1 MLLAC
6 PPIDGRLQQRLE
18 ELAGLRAQLGY
29 ETARPVVWMGTLRR
43 LVRASAVESSTSIE
57 GYSVAPEEADALVS
71 GDEPPGTADESRM
84 AVASY
89 ARAMRHVAAMA
100 ADPRFRWSERVLLD
114 LHFDAY
120 EFQADKDPGL
130 WRRGP
135 VGVTGADGRIAYRAP
150 DAADVPDLMAEAVG
164 WLEQGDLE
172 APAVVRAAMAHLHVV
187 TIHPFRDGNG
197 RVARIAQ
204 SLVLARE
211 GLVSF
216 EFASIEEYL
225 GARTQD
231 YYDVLERTQ
240 GGSYKPERSAR
251 AWVEFCVDAHIEQAQ
266 RRLAQIAAA
275 GSRWTALEE
284 IVEQRSWPDRIVIAL
299 EQSLVGG
306 TDRARYAREAAVSP
320 ATASADLR
328 RLVDAGLLGQRGLGR
343 SSRYVPTAALRDEI
357 G

>member
-1 MLLAC
+1 MLFEC
-6 PPIDGRLQQRLE
+6 PSIDGQLGQRLD
-18 ELAGLRAQLGY
+18 ELAGLRARLGH
-29 ETARPVVWMGTLRR
+29 ETDRPLRWMGTLRR
-43 LVRASAVESSTSIE
+43 LVRATAVESSTSIE
-57 GYSVAPEEADALVS
+57 GYSVSPEEAVALVS
-71 GDEPPGTADESRM
+71 GDEAAGTDDESRM

-114 LHFDAY
+114 LHFDAC
-120 EFQADKDPGL
+120 EFQEDKGPGL

-135 VGVTGADGRIAYRAP
+135 VSVTGAGGRIAYRAP
-150 DAADVPDLMAEAVG
+150 EAEEVPDLMAEAAD
-164 WLEQGDLE
+164 WLEHGDIE
-172 APAVVRAAMAHLHVV
+172 APAIVRAAMAHLHVV

-225 GARTQD
+225 GERTQD
-231 YYDVLERTQ
+231 YYEVLERTQ
-240 GGSYKPERSAR
+240 GGSYKPHRSAR
-251 AWVEFCVDAHIEQAQ
+251 EWVEFCVDAHIEQAQ
-266 RRLAQIAAA
+266 RRLDQIAAA
-275 GSRWTALEE
+275 GARWSALEKIAE
-284 IVEQRSWPDRIVIAL
+284 DRGWPDRMVVAL

-306 TDRARYAREAAVSP
+306 TNRSRYAQEADVSP

-328 RLVDAGLLGQRGLGR
+328 RLVDAGLLDQRGRGP
-343 SSRYVPTAALRDEI
+343 SSRYLAAEALRRQL

>member
-1 MLLAC
+1 MIFAC
-6 PPIDGRLQQRLE
+6 PPIDGTLADRLDD
-18 ELAGLRAQLGY
+18 LAGLRTRLGH
-29 ETARPVVWMGTLRR
+29 EAGRPLRWMGTLRR
-43 LVRASAVESSTSIE
+43 LVRATAVESSTSIE
-57 GYSVAPEEADALVS
+57 GYSVSPEEALALVS
-71 GDEPPGTADESRM
+71 GEEDPGNDDESRM
-84 AVASY
+84 AVAGY
-89 ARAMRHVAAMA
+89 GRAMRHVAAMA

-114 LHFDAY
+114 LHFDAC
-120 EFQADKDPGL
+120 EFQGDKDPGL

-135 VGVTGADGRIAYRAP
+135 VSVTGAGGRIAYRAP
-150 DAADVPDLMAEAVG
+150 DAAVVPDLMAEAVD
-164 WLEQGDLE
+164 WLEQGSLE

-187 TIHPFRDGNG
+187 AIHPFRDGNG

-225 GARTQD
+225 GERTQD

-251 AWVEFCVDAHIEQAQ
+251 EWVEFCVDAHVEQAQ

-275 GSRWTALEE
+275 GARWSKLEALTESRG
-284 IVEQRSWPDRIVIAL
+284 WPDRLVIAL
-299 EQSLVGG
+299 EQGLAGE
-306 TDRARYAREAAVSP
+306 TDRSRYAAEADVAP

-328 RLVDAGLLGQRGLGR
+328 RLVDAGLLDQRGRGP
-343 SSRYVPTAALRDEI
+343 SSRYVAGEQLRREI

>member
-1 MLLAC
+1 M
-6 PPIDGRLQQRLE
+6 R
-18 ELAGLRAQLGY
+18 
-29 ETARPVVWMGTLRR
+29 WMGTLRR
-43 LVRASAVESSTSIE
+43 LVRATAVESSTSIE
-57 GYSVAPEEADALVS
+57 GYSVSPEEALALVS
-71 GDEPPGTADESRM
+71 GDEAPGAGDESRM

-100 ADPRFRWSERVLLD
+100 ADPRFRWSERALLD
-114 LHFDAY
+114 LHFDAC
-120 EFQADKDPGL
+120 EFQDDKDPGL

-135 VGVTGADGRIAYRAP
+135 VSVTGAGGRIAYRAP
-150 DAADVPDLMAEAVG
+150 DATEVPDLMAEAVD
-164 WLEQGDLE
+164 WLEHGDLE
-172 APAVVRAAMAHLHVV
+172 ASAVVRAAMAHLHVV

-225 GARTQD
+225 GERTQD

-240 GGSYKPERSAR
+240 GGSYKPERGAR
-251 AWVEFCVDAHIEQAQ
+251 EWVEFCVHAHIDQAQ

-275 GSRWTALEE
+275 GMRWDALEKIAE
-284 IVEQRSWPDRIVIAL
+284 DRGWPDRMVVAL

-306 TDRARYAREAAVSP
+306 TDRSRYALEADVSP
-320 ATASADLR
+320 ATASTDLR
-328 RLVDAGLLGQRGLGR
+328 RLVDAGLLDQRGRGP
-343 SSRYVPTAALRDEI
+343 SSRYVAGEALRGEV